1 MESKSYW
8 RKSYEQGY
16 EFGLIAA
23 EKCFRNLFKDGE
35 GNDLINNKVKVNKYE
50 IPTLPHYDNN
60 NTYLGDLNEL
70 EHLDLRLQIL
80 KNNISGY
87 YLINSEGDKVQLL
100 QDGELDG
107 DILEVFSKDLDLV
120 IQIRQH
126 QKEVIKWANN

>member
-1 MESKSYW
+1 M
-8 RKSYEQGY
+8 
-16 EFGLIAA
+16 
-23 EKCFRNLFKDGE
+23 
-35 GNDLINNKVKVNKYE
+35 
-50 IPTLPHYDNN
+50 PHYDNN

-126 QKEVIKWANN
+126 QKEVIK

>member
-1 MESKSYW
+1 M
-8 RKSYEQGY
+8 
-16 EFGLIAA
+16 
-23 EKCFRNLFKDGE
+23 
-35 GNDLINNKVKVNKYE
+35 
-50 IPTLPHYDNN
+50 PHYDNN

-87 YLINSEGDKVQLL
+87 YLINSEGNKVQLL

-126 QKEVIKWANN
+126 QKEVIK